1 MTVVYRVVSTYL
13 CSLITGMAKAVS
25 PLPESAEAQSIRFR
39 LSSWLLAWP
48 RRARRVRSSI
58 YDVATAR
65 WVAKTL
71 HYPNTNPQLS
81 GRAWPW
87 SLTVWSILIAG
98 AAVAGC

>member
-1 MTVVYRVVSTYL
+1 
-13 CSLITGMAKAVS
+13 
-25 PLPESAEAQSIRFR
+25 
-39 LSSWLLAWP
+39 
-48 RRARRVRSSI
+48 
-58 YDVATAR
+58 
-65 WVAKTL
+65 L